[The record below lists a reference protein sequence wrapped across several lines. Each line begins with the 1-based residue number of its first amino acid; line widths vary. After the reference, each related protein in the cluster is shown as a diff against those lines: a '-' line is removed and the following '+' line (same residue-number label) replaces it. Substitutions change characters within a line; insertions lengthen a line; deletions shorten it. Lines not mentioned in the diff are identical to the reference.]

1 MTRWTDAVGEGSAER
16 YAERFTA
23 LEASG
28 ADVHGQADFCE
39 GLVPPGALVL
49 DAGCGTGRVSIELSR
64 RGFRCVGVDVD
75 SSMIEHARRVA
86 PANRWLERDLATLDL
101 PERFDLIV
109 AAGNVI
115 PLLAA
120 GTEAQTVRK
129 LTAHLEADGVL
140 VTGFGLDA
148 AHLPLASASFGLVD
162 YDSWCEQAG
171 LSLIDRFATWDRLPY
186 TGGGYAVSVH
196 RRSVNP
202 PA

>member
-28 ADVHGQADFCE
+28 ADVHGEADFCE

-101 PERFDLIV
+101 PERFDLV
-109 AAGNVI
+109 LAAGNVI
-115 PLLAA
+115 PLLAP
-120 GTEAQTVRK
+120 GTEAQTVHRV
-129 LTAHLEADGVL
+129 TAHLAEGGVL
-140 VTGFGLDA
+140 VAGWGLDV
-148 AHLPLASASFGLVD
+148 AHLPLESVPFGLAE
-162 YDSWCEQAG
+162 YDGWCGEAG
-171 LSLIDRFATWDRLPY
+171 LALVARFTTWDREPY
-186 TGGGYAVSVH
+186 TGGGYAVTVH
-196 RRSVNP
+196 RRGGDQS
-202 PA
+202 A